1 MNGSKIGLA
10 ARILALLVTIAIF
23 ILAAYL
29 FFINQ
34 PVTVVAEVPIDMD
47 GEIPLTYTR
56 FERYEPAIGYLI
68 AAIIL
73 FMGLLIKRVKF
84 LAWIGFIL
92 MVAWGLLFL
101 FSSGAAFLLLA
112 GLLFILMVLDLR
124 YTKVNPSL

>member
-1 MNGSKIGLA
+1 MNGPKIGLTP
-10 ARILALLVTIAIF
+10 RILAILVIIAIF

-92 MVAWGLLFL
+92 LVAWSFLFL

-124 YTKVNPSL
+124 YTKVNPSF